1 MANHPAPPLTMTAE
15 QRAELDMM
23 ARSTSRPYRE
33 VGHAKAL
40 LMAAD
45 GVSNTEIAERFGVGR
60 GSVLAWRSRFEA
72 DGVER
77 IGKVAKG
84 RGRKRS
90 ISQETIERVVHDTL
104 HSTPPAETHWSC
116 RSMAAHAGISKAT
129 VQKIW
134 SSRGIKPHLVRTFK
148 LSNDPR
154 FEEKLVDVVGLYLDP
169 PERTVVLCV
178 DEKSQIQALDRSQP
192 SLPMKKGRAGTM
204 THDYKRHGT
213 TTLFAALDAATG
225 KVTGLCLSR
234 HRHKEFLVFLKV
246 IDGQVP
252 KYLDVHLV
260 LDNYGTHNH
269 PNVRAW
275 LVKHPRFHLHFTPTS
290 SSWLNLVERWF
301 RELTDRAIRRGV
313 FPSVDHLIAA
323 IDDYLDAHNIDPKPF
338 TWTASAASIIEKVER
353 GRVALRQA
361 SGQ

>member
-1 MANHPAPPLTMTAE
+1 
-15 QRAELDMM
+15 
-23 ARSTSRPYRE
+23 
-33 VGHAKAL
+33 
-40 LMAAD
+40 MAAD
-45 GVSNTEIAERFGVGR
+45 GVANAEITKRVGVGR
-60 GSVLAWRSRFEA
+60 GSVLAWRSRFGD

-90 ISQETIERVVHDTL
+90 ISQETIEAVVADTL
-104 HSTPPAETHWSC
+104 HSTPLAETHWSC

-169 PERTVVLCV
+169 PERAVLLCV

-213 TTLFAALDAATG
+213 TTLFAALDAASG

-234 HRHKEFLVFLKV
+234 HRHKEFLVFLNV

-252 KYLDVHLV
+252 KNLDVHLV

-313 FPSVDHLIAA
+313 FPSVDHLVAA
-323 IDDYLDAHNIDPKPF
+323 IDDYLDAHNVDPKPF

-361 SGQ
+361 SSQ